1 MTAAKSVLS
10 IGELEAGFPSY
21 CLALRTLRPK
31 KDQRSIERT
40 RCWDYLQ
47 RLHAS
52 LPRSTDRPQT
62 SWLAINAQSRPKEQN
77 EALAALIA

>member
-21 CLALRTLRPK
+21 CLALRTLASQG

-47 RLHAS
+47 RLHTS
-52 LPRSTDRPQT
+52 LPREYRSPADL
-62 SWLAINAQSRPKEQN
+62 LARYQRSIQA
-77 EALAALIA
+77 